1 MKFQLEAPEHQI
13 IAIRSVV
20 GIFDGME
27 KNSSNNA
34 QKGDIYA
41 NVCSLYPQQIWDN
54 IHKIAEE
61 NGIADADFHF
71 KETNN
76 ACIEMETGTGKTL
89 TYLQT
94 AYALYKEYGLTKFV
108 VIVPSIPIRQGVI
121 DTFENFKDQL
131 ADKYGFTPNTFV
143 YDSSRLSKLRD
154 FITQDYP
161 QIMILT
167 MASFNT
173 EDNILNRKEQEGLFN
188 NSPHIESLGQTHPII
203 FMDEPQEGM
212 DTENS
217 VLGCQSCSLCS
228 KYVILLPIK

>member
-1 MKFQLEAPEHQI
+1 MKFQLESPEHQL
-13 IAIRSVV
+13 IAIKSVV

-34 QKGDIYA
+34 QKEDIYT
-41 NVCSLYPQQIWDN
+41 NVCSLYPQQIWSN
-54 IHKIAEE
+54 IRKIAKE
-61 NGIADADFHF
+61 NGIDETDIHF
-71 KETNN
+71 KETNDV
-76 ACIEMETGTGKTL
+76 CIEMETGTGKTL

-173 EDNILNRKEQEGLFN
+173 EDNILNRKE
-188 NSPHIESLGQTHPII
+188 
-203 FMDEPQEGM
+203 
-212 DTENS
+212 
-217 VLGCQSCSLCS
+217 
-228 KYVILLPIK
+228 

>member
-1 MKFQLEAPEHQI
+1 MKFQLESPEHQL
-13 IAIRSVV
+13 IAIKSVV

-34 QKGDIYA
+34 QKEDIYT
-41 NVCSLYPQQIWDN
+41 NVCSLYPQQIWSN
-54 IHKIAEE
+54 IRKIAKE
-61 NGIADADFHF
+61 NGIDETDIHF
-71 KETNN
+71 KETNDV
-76 ACIEMETGTGKTL
+76 CIEMETGTGKTL

-173 EDNILNRKEQEGLFN
+173 EDNILNREEQEGLFN
-188 NSPHIESLGQTHPII
+188 IHHILSH
-203 FMDEPQEGM
+203 
-212 DTENS
+212 
-217 VLGCQSCSLCS
+217 
-228 KYVILLPIK
+228 

>member
-1 MKFQLEAPEHQI
+1 MKFQLESPEHQL
-13 IAIRSVV
+13 IAIKSVV

-34 QKGDIYA
+34 QKEDIYT
-41 NVCSLYPQQIWDN
+41 NVCSLYPQQIWSN
-54 IHKIAEE
+54 IRKIAKE
-61 NGIADADFHF
+61 NGIDETDIHF
-71 KETNN
+71 KETNDV
-76 ACIEMETGTGKTL
+76 CIEMETGTGKTL

-188 NSPHIESLGQTHPII
+188 IHHILSH
-203 FMDEPQEGM
+203 
-212 DTENS
+212 
-217 VLGCQSCSLCS
+217 
-228 KYVILLPIK
+228 

>member
-167 MASFNT
+167 MASRTTF
-173 EDNILNRKEQEGLFN
+173 
-188 NSPHIESLGQTHPII
+188 
-203 FMDEPQEGM
+203 
-212 DTENS
+212 
-217 VLGCQSCSLCS
+217 
-228 KYVILLPIK
+228 

>member
-1 MKFQLEAPEHQI
+1 MKFQLESPEHQL
-13 IAIRSVV
+13 IAIKSVV

-27 KNSSNNA
+27 KYSSNNA
-34 QKGDIYA
+34 QKEDIYT
-41 NVCSLYPQQIWDN
+41 NVCSLYPQQIWSN
-54 IHKIAEE
+54 IRKIAKE
-61 NGIADADFHF
+61 NGIDETDIHF
-71 KETNN
+71 KETNDV
-76 ACIEMETGTGKTL
+76 CIEMETGTGKTL

-188 NSPHIESLGQTHPII
+188 IHHILSH
-203 FMDEPQEGM
+203 
-212 DTENS
+212 
-217 VLGCQSCSLCS
+217 
-228 KYVILLPIK
+228 

>member
-34 QKGDIYA
+34 QKEDIYT
-41 NVCSLYPQQIWDN
+41 NVCSLYPQQIWSN
-54 IHKIAEE
+54 IRKIAKE
-61 NGIADADFHF
+61 NGIDETDIHF
-71 KETNN
+71 KETNDV
-76 ACIEMETGTGKTL
+76 CIEMETGTGKTL

-188 NSPHIESLGQTHPII
+188 IHHILSH
-203 FMDEPQEGM
+203 
-212 DTENS
+212 
-217 VLGCQSCSLCS
+217 
-228 KYVILLPIK
+228 